1 MSRDDRADHG
11 QHPESCRDM
20 VEYLSDYVDGDL
32 DAALRDM
39 IEAHGGKC
47 PPCRAFI
54 RTLSA
59 TVLAVRALPR
69 EPLDPRSRR
78 ALLQALRAARQQ
90 KTP

>member
-1 MSRDDRADHG
+1 
-11 QHPESCRDM
+11 M

-32 DAALRDM
+32 DAELRGM
-39 IEAHGGKC
+39 IEAHGGEC

-69 EPLDPRSRR
+69 EPLDPQARR
-78 ALLQALRAARQQ
+78 ALLQALQAARRP